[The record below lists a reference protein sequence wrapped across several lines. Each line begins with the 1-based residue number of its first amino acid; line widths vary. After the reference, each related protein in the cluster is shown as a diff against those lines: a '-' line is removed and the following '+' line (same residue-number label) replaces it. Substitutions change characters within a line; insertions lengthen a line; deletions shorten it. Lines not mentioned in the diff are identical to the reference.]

1 MAVIDTN
8 VAIERLRKGEE
19 IEESIT
25 GVTFVEFPRIVRYS
39 RFKGDVL
46 FPNLDDYLLAHE
58 LQEKLLK
65 RGSPRGF
72 ADLLIAA
79 ICINRGEEL
88 ITYDSDF
95 VEIAK
100 ISSLRLILLE
110 R

>member
-1 MAVIDTN
+1 MVVIDTN
-8 VAIERLRKGEE
+8 VAIERIRKGEE
-19 IEESIT
+19 IDESIT

-72 ADLLIAA
+72 ADLHFSF
-79 ICINRGEEL
+79 E
-88 ITYDSDF
+88 
-95 VEIAK
+95 
-100 ISSLRLILLE
+100 SLAVHGGDATNNPTGLQTRK
-110 R
+110 RHSFKA

>member
-1 MAVIDTN
+1 MAVVDTN
-8 VAIERLRKGEE
+8 VAIGRARKGEE
-19 IEESIT
+19 ISEDIT

-39 RFKGDVL
+39 KFKGNVL
-46 FPNLDDYLLAHE
+46 FPNLDDYILARE

-65 RGSPRGF
+65 RGQPRGF

-100 ISSLRLILLE
+100 VSSLKLILLQ

>member
-46 FPNLDDYLLAHE
+46 FPTLDDYLLAHE
-58 LQEKLLK
+58 IQEKLLK
-65 RGSPRGF
+65 NGNPRGF

>member
-1 MAVIDTN
+1 MV
-8 VAIERLRKGEE
+8 IERVKKREE
-19 IEESIT
+19 IEEDIT
-25 GVTFVEFPRIVRYS
+25 GVTFVEFPKIVRYS
-39 RFKGDVL
+39 RFKGAVL

-58 LQEKLLK
+58 LQRKLLEK
-65 RGSPRGF
+65 GSPRGF

-100 ISSLRLILLE
+100 VSSLKLILLK